1 MGQSIRCGYSGGG
14 CCNNSHAMEIWKR
27 IPAIIMLV
35 AIAYIS
41 NTNSYGA
48 NICGVHCSYRSQLIA
63 RTMTRR
69 ECAPPNQNERK
80 KKWKIETSNKN
91 ARTKCNARYTKR
103 SLRDFSLAMRLTWNR
118 FFFFQFYFI
127 IIRMARQ
134 TTGGAKPNKKK
145 HRRNKCNRY
154 RFGRQLLRRL
164 WLSLSSRIYV
174 TSGQRRDRF
183 KDKSLLLHP

>member
-1 MGQSIRCGYSGGG
+1 MSARERAHECKHIAKHKYVSSIRRRHNKSKYARMGQSIRCGYSGGG

-118 FFFFQFYFI
+118 FFFSILFYYHSH
-127 IIRMARQ
+127 
-134 TTGGAKPNKKK
+134 GAPDN
-145 HRRNKCNRY
+145 RRC
-154 RFGRQLLRRL
+154 QAE
-164 WLSLSSRIYV
+164 
-174 TSGQRRDRF
+174 
-183 KDKSLLLHP
+183 